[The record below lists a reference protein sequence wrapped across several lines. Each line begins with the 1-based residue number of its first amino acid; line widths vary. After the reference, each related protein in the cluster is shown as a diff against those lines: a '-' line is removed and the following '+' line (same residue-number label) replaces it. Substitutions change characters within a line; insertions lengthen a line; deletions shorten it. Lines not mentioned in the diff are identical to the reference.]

1 MDVKEIGR
9 SLQIEDDRL
18 FAAVT
23 RKLRCTRF
31 LRRAG
36 HLGRRVF

>member
-9 SLQIEDDRL
+9 GLQIEHDRL
-18 FAAVT
+18 FVAVT
-23 RKLRCTRF
+23 RKLRCAR
-31 LRRAG
+31 LLHRAG